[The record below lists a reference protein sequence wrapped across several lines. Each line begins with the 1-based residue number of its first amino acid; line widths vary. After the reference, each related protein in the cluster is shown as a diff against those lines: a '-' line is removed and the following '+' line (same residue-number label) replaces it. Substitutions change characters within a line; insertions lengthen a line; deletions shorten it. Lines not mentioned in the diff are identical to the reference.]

1 MKFWVLK
8 IFNGVIDSYKF
19 AWLNFKLSLILEN
32 KSNLMQLGL
41 TDETI
46 TRTFEIIKMKVLKL
60 EKIVANL
67 TGKYELAEEI
77 LSRG

>member
-1 MKFWVLK
+1 
-8 IFNGVIDSYKF
+8 
-19 AWLNFKLSLILEN
+19 
-32 KSNLMQLGL
+32 MQLGL